1 VKNINEMTEELL
13 KMKVGEMADKSHFN
27 YDSFIT
33 TKTRLKRNGKGEWQ
47 SKLTKGQLTVR
58 RTA

>member
-1 VKNINEMTEELL
+1 MTEELL
-13 KMKVGEMADKSHFN
+13 NMKIGESADKSHFN

-47 SKLTKGQLTVR
+47 SKLSKGILTVR

>member
-1 VKNINEMTEELL
+1 MVEELL
-13 KMKVGEMADKSHFN
+13 KMEIGIEEDKSHFN

-33 TKTRLKRNGKGEWQ
+33 TKSRLKRNGKGEWQ
-47 SKLTKGQLTVR
+47 SKFNNGILIVK

>member
-1 VKNINEMTEELL
+1 MVEELL
-13 KMKVGEMADKSHFN
+13 KIAIGETKDMSHLIEQGL

-33 TKTRLKRNGKGEWQ
+33 TKSRLKRNGKGEWQ
-47 SKLTKGQLTVR
+47 STLSKGVLMVK

>member
-1 VKNINEMTEELL
+1 MVEELL
-13 KMKVGEMADKSHFN
+13 AMSIGESADKSHFK

-33 TKTRLKRNGKGEWQ
+33 TKARLKRNGKGEWQ
-47 SKLTKGQLTVR
+47 SKLSNGVLTVK

>member
-1 VKNINEMTEELL
+1 MVEELL
-13 KMKVGEMADKSHFN
+13 KIVVGETKDMSHLLEQGL

-33 TKTRLKRNGKGEWQ
+33 TKSRLKRNGKGEWK
-47 SKLTKGQLTVR
+47 SSLGKGVLLVK

>member
-1 VKNINEMTEELL
+1 MVKELL
-13 KMKVGEMADKSHFN
+13 EIKIGETHNMSHLIEQGL

-33 TKTRLKRNGKGEWQ
+33 TKSRLKRNGKGEWQ
-47 SKLTKGQLTVR
+47 SLLSKGVLMVK